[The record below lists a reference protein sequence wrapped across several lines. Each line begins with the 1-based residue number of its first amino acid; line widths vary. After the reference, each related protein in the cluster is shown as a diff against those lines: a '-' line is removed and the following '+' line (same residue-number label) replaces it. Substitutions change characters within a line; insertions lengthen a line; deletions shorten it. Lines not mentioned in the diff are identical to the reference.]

1 MKNDLKIYSQKDCQ
15 AIQLHNL
22 RETLE
27 RKVEKEEKKRRTNPD
42 HSRGDKQFNT
52 CKALRTIAR
61 TLLSSK

>member
-15 AIQLHNL
+15 AIQMYNL

-42 HSRGDKQFNT
+42 HSRGDKQHM
-52 CKALRTIAR
+52 
-61 TLLSSK
+61 